1 MKRRDFITNTSKLGA
16 CALLGVSVL
25 SQAGCAS
32 YPMLNVKAL
41 DKSLSIPL
49 TEFLKSKRILV
60 RTPSIDFDIF
70 VHEFDAGKY
79 RATLLQC
86 THHQEPIK
94 VSDQQIY
101 CPSHGSTFSLDG
113 QVVKAPAKKELKH
126 YPTRIS
132 EDGKTLLIQM
142 ES

>member
-25 SQAGCAS
+25 SQSGCAS

-49 TEFLKSKRILV
+49 TEFQKSKRILV

-132 EDGKTLLIQM
+132 EDGKTILIQM

>member
-1 MKRRDFITNTSKLGA
+1 
-16 CALLGVSVL
+16 
-25 SQAGCAS
+25 
-32 YPMLNVKAL
+32 MLNVKAI

-49 TEFLKSKRILV
+49 TEFQKSKRILV

-70 VHEFDAGKY
+70 IHEFDAGKY

>member
-25 SQAGCAS
+25 SQSGCAS

-49 TEFLKSKRILV
+49 AEFQKSKRILV

-94 VSDQQIY
+94 VTYQQIY

-113 QVVKAPAKKELKH
+113 QVVKAPAKIELKH

>member
-25 SQAGCAS
+25 TQSGCAS
-32 YPMLNVKAL
+32 YPMLHVKAL

-49 TEFLKSKRILV
+49 AEFQKTKRILV
-60 RTPSIDFDIF
+60 RTTSLEFDIF
-70 VHEFDAGKY
+70 VHEFEAGKY

-126 YPTRIS
+126 YPTRLS

>member
-25 SQAGCAS
+25 SQSGCAS

-49 TEFLKSKRILV
+49 TEFQKSKRILV

-70 VHEFDAGKY
+70 VHEFEAGKY

-113 QVVKAPAKKELKH
+113 QVLKAPAKKELKH
-126 YPTRIS
+126 YPTHIS

>member
-1 MKRRDFITNTSKLGA
+1 MKRREFITQTSKLSA
-16 CALLGVSVL
+16 CALLGATVL
-25 SQAGCAS
+25 SQAGCAT

-41 DKSLSIPL
+41 DKSLSIAL
-49 TEFLKSKRILV
+49 TEFQKSKRILV
-60 RTPSIDFDIF
+60 RTPSLEHDIF

-86 THHQEPIK
+86 THNQEPLK
-94 VSDQQIY
+94 VSDQQLY
-101 CPSHGSTFSLDG
+101 CPSHGSTFTLDG

-132 EDGKTLLIQM
+132 ADGNTLQILL